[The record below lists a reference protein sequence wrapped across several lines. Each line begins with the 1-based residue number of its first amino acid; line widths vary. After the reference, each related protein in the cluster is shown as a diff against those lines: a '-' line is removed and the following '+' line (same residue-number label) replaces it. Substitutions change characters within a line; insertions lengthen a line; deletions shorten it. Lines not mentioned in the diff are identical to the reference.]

1 MSLILEALRKP
12 LGGSSITKFTLGR
25 RSKFAKHQVNV
36 AQVDHRGGG
45 FRFALVVFAVPS
57 RTTIPRVRALHHP
70 AFAHGQEP
78 CGAFRPRLHCEAPA
92 RPILRQPLLER
103 MMMILGIA

>member
-1 MSLILEALRKP
+1 M
-12 LGGSSITKFTLGR
+12 
-25 RSKFAKHQVNV
+25 NV

-70 AFAHGQEP
+70 AFARGQEP
-78 CGAFRPRLHCEAPA
+78 FGAFRPRLHFDAPA

-103 MMMILGIA
+103 MIMILDLMCNS